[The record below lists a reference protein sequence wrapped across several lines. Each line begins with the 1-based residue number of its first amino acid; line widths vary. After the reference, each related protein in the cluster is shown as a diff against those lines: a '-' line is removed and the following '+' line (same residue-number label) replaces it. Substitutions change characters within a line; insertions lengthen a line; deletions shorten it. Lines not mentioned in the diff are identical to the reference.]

1 MNDFL
6 RDINVDD
13 NFIQADNWQEQQE
26 ALQESFESDKPVFEI
41 GNVVAIETGIMGM
54 VIGADPLKDLYI
66 VLVDGCRFA
75 FNSADLVLV
84 PCADNK
90 DGVL

>member
-6 RDINVDD
+6 RDIASDD
-13 NFIQADNWQEQQE
+13 LFIQADNWQEQQE
-26 ALQESFESDKPVFEI
+26 VLQESFESADSPTFEI

-75 FNSADLVLV
+75 FNSSDLLLV
-84 PCADNK
+84 PTNPEE
-90 DGVL
+90 V